1 MADGTMGAG
10 AGDELRA
17 GLRAIGTMLGVPIV
31 VTDGD
36 LWRLV
41 GGELRVGLRWY
52 AVRGHGEGEAL
63 ALAALQL
70 WEGPREELRAPA
82 RARRRRTLERRSP
95 AAAPMLAAIAR
106 LQATAELL
114 AAMPGLRRPL
124 AAALAREL
132 PPDPSALPRH
142 LQWVALLLSRGI
154 DGAAAPEAP
163 AGGDGAGSAGFAPE
177 VRREWDALC
186 ALGGEG
192 VDPLRRVLAPDP
204 SRTPLRRLERAVALL
219 RPPYLRLL
227 ALDLAERGIA
237 ETRPDG
243 AEAPSEAVD
252 APSLGGEPGGGAGAG
267 DEDAAEAVGDSGAA
281 PEGSDDRAR
290 RGEGRQAA
298 EGSDLFAAEQAG
310 FARTVLATPLPGGG
324 ALVEAV
330 LDLAAEAR
338 ADGPQDPRQ
347 SAAHRL
353 GGGSGGG
360 GLADYRSRVAELA
373 PAIERMR
380 DLWQRVIA
388 ERIAP
393 RAATGRRP
401 LPEGDELAVEHL
413 AGAVA
418 EARSGIPRPAAFLS
432 RVERPR
438 RTRRAGSTDYVL
450 LVDRSAS
457 MQGPAAEA
465 AADAILV
472 MTEALAGVDRDID
485 HAEARTG
492 APLELDVRTA
502 VIVFDAEPEVIKPL
516 SRGVDDATRRAV
528 HAAARSPR
536 GSTDDG
542 AALRAAAAELG
553 VVRGDRSRPAPD
565 GLERRRIVILVGD
578 GGSNDPAAA
587 ERELRRLRSAGVEVH
602 GVGIGDDEI
611 AIRYAPHGHRV
622 DDPRDIPDRLEALVA
637 DGLA

>member
-1 MADGTMGAG
+1 MADGTTGAG
-10 AGDELRA
+10 AGEGLRA
-17 GLRAIGTMLGVPIV
+17 GLRAAGAMLGVPVV
-31 VTDGD
+31 VTDGA
-36 LWRLV
+36 LWQLA
-41 GGELRVGLRWY
+41 GGELRVGLGWY
-52 AVRGHGEGEAL
+52 AERGHGEWEAL

-95 AAAPMLAAIAR
+95 AEAPMLAAIAR
-106 LQATAELL
+106 LQAAAELL

-142 LQWVALLLSRGI
+142 LQWVVMLLSRGI
-154 DGAAAPEAP
+154 DGGAP
-163 AGGDGAGSAGFAPE
+163 AGLAPE
-177 VRREWDALC
+177 VRREWSDLRAL
-186 ALGGEG
+186 AGAG

-204 SRTPLRRLERAVALL
+204 SRTPVRRLERAVALL

-237 ETRPDG
+237 ETHPDG

-252 APSLGGEPGGGAGAG
+252 TPSLGGEPGGGAGAG
-267 DEDAAEAVGDSGAA
+267 DQQAAEAGGDSGSV
-281 PEGSDDRAR
+281 PEGSDESAR

-338 ADGPQDPRQ
+338 AEGRADPRET
-347 SAAHRL
+347 AAGRI

-360 GLADYRSRVAELA
+360 ALADYRSRVAELS

-393 RAATGRRP
+393 RPAPGRRP

-465 AADAILV
+465 AADAVLV

-492 APLELDVRTA
+492 ASLELDVRTA
-502 VIVFDAEPEVIKPL
+502 VVVFDAEPEVLKPL

-553 VVRGDRSRPAPD
+553 LVRGERPRPAPD

-578 GGSNDPAAA
+578 GGSNDPASA
-587 ERELRRLRSAGVEVH
+587 ERELRRLRSVGVEVH
-602 GVGIGDDEI
+602 GIGIGDDEI
-611 AIRYAPHGHRV
+611 AFRYAPHGHRV